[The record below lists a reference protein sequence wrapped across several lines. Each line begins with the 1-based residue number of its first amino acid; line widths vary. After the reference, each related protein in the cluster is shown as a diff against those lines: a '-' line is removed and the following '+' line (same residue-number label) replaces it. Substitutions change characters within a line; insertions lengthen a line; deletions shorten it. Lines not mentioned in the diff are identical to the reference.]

1 MFSFNLD
8 KFALWRDKH
17 HRLFNLSLIV
27 SVAVIVGV
35 TLAWQHPSI
44 AKKLASAGLDDYF
57 KQDVL
62 DQQKDDADRDGL
74 NDARE
79 AELRTDPN
87 KSDTDGDGLLDGEE
101 VNTYKTNPL
110 AMDTDGD
117 KFSDATEVLTGH
129 DPNRAA
135 TQSTGTA
142 EAAQTTAAAN
152 KDPATAAGLDS
163 VSQLLNGDTG
173 TSQLKME
180 DLNANNL
187 GDIASLLGAGNRAD
201 IIVVDSDIK
210 IVEVPAEE
218 ARGKVEQYFTQLETL
233 VADIF
238 KEELKDPAATQ
249 KSLMASLTGG
259 QSAQVGA
266 ATAKLEMFTDRAFA
280 VPVPG
285 QIKEFHKLFLKIAL
299 ETSALG
305 KGLQRMDSDSA
316 DSLLVLSQF
325 DQLQQ
330 DAQTAQT
337 EFNKIST
344 QYELGA
350 LLPALISTKS
360 Q

>member
-1 MFSFNLD
+1 M
-8 KFALWRDKH
+8 LWRDKH
-17 HRLFNLSLIV
+17 HRLFNLLLIMA
-27 SVAVIVGV
+27 VAVIVGL
-35 TLAWQHPSI
+35 TLARQQPSI
-44 AKKLASAGLDDYF
+44 AQKLASAGLDDYF

-62 DQQKDDADRDGL
+62 DSQKDDADRDGL
-74 NDARE
+74 KDADE
-79 AELRTDPN
+79 ARLGTDPN
-87 KSDTDGDGLLDGEE
+87 KPDSDGDGLLDGEE

-173 TSQLKME
+173 TSQLKLS

-187 GDIASLLGAGNRAD
+187 GDIASLLGSGNRAD
-201 IIVVDSDIK
+201 IVVVDSDIK
-210 IVEVPAEE
+210 IVQVPEEE

-238 KEELKDPAATQ
+238 KEELKDPTGTQ
-249 KSLMASLTGG
+249 KTLMASLTSG
-259 QSAQVGA
+259 QSAQLDA
-266 ATAKLEMFTDRAFA
+266 ATAKLETFTDRAFA
-280 VPVPG
+280 VPVPA

-305 KGLQRMDSDSA
+305 KGLQRMNSDNA
-316 DSLLVLSQF
+316 DSLLVLGQF

-337 EFNKIST
+337 DFNKIST

-350 LLPALISTKS
+350 MLPALVSSSTS
-360 Q
+360 QK